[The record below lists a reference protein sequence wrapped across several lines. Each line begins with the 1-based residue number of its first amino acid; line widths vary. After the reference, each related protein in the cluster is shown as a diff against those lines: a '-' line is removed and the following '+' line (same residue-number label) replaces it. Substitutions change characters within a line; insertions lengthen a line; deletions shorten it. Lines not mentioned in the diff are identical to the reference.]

1 LTPPTSARGRR
12 RRHVAFSA
20 DRHVLG
26 RRFCKVADPF
36 GHVWSIATHK
46 EDLTPQEMA
55 RRGEEAMRQ
64 YAAQQKK

>member
-1 LTPPTSARGRR
+1 MFWGDRFLQGRR
-12 RRHVAFSA
+12 TRSGARLV
-20 DRHVLG
+20 DRG
-26 RRFCKVADPF
+26 P
-36 GHVWSIATHK
+36 HK